1 MPNAGSGRAAA
12 GHSLDGQM
20 SSSHAST
27 GGAEADGSPP
37 VATVASNS
45 VAERSTAHGA
55 PPDRIPG
62 LSEGAVERWK
72 WRKITEGGTR
82 AVSLK
87 PLTPQQHA
95 VVAALMVVMKRAM
108 LEGQEA
114 SSAARER
121 LLCNNPQTLVVLEN
135 IGGRRLP
142 SIRHVERMLQMEGQ
156 EQVELLAMQCAAA
169 DLQPLHV
176 FTRSVQCGVMAAYKE
191 AHRRG
196 EAAVLARH
204 QQLAELDR
212 AFVEHSLSDTRLP
225 ITINLL
231 VRQGFPEGNA
241 KLLVFLLVMAM
252 DLCKQCFRPS
262 DASQAGAFHYAAL
275 DHLFPGDCQFH
286 TTMYRH
292 AAMVAGI
299 TSAMTHLS
307 LPS

>member
-1 MPNAGSGRAAA
+1 MI
-12 GHSLDGQM
+12 
-20 SSSHAST
+20 
-27 GGAEADGSPP
+27 AEACGSLP
-37 VATVASNS
+37 VATTASNS
-45 VAERSTAHGA
+45 VAERSTAQGA
-55 PPDRIPG
+55 PPDRIPR
-62 LSEGAVERWK
+62 LTEGATERWK
-72 WRKITEGGTR
+72 WRKITEDGSR

-87 PLTPQQHA
+87 PFTPRQHG
-95 VVAALMVVMKRAM
+95 VVAALMVVLKRAM
-108 LEGQEA
+108 LEGQGA

-121 LLCNNPQTLVVLEN
+121 LLCNNPHTLVVLEN
-135 IGGRRLP
+135 IGERSLP

-156 EQVELLAMQCAAA
+156 DLVDLLAMQCAAA

-196 EAAVLARH
+196 DAAVLARH

-225 ITINLL
+225 VTIDLL
-231 VRQGFPEGNA
+231 VRQGVPKGTA
-241 KLLVFLLVMAM
+241 KLLVFLLVLAM
-252 DLCKQCFRPS
+252 ELCKQCFRLS
-262 DASQAGAFHYAAL
+262 DALQAGAFQYAAL
-275 DHLFPGDCQFH
+275 DHLFPGDCQFY
-286 TTMYRH
+286 TSMYRH